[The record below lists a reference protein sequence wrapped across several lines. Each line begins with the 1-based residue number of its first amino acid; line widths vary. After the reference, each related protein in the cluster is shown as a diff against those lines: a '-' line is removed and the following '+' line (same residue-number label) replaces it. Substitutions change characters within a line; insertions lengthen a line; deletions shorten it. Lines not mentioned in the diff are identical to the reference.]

1 MNKDS
6 AIDIKCEKIRILGE
20 ALAEKTTELEF
31 AKEEI
36 HLLKFKLAKQKGKN
50 KKAGS
55 YIAQL
60 KQELKRI
67 NENGIR
73 MDKLIPE
80 PASMIFGFIDE
91 EGRVEQHHISKG
103 KVEVKQIPPFRS
115 YCEEEKYMCGY
126 DTAGYDI
133 KPTLFSICKK
143 AGLAPI
149 NVCAEYKTTY
159 KPFDELIKEI
169 ETETDN
175 QMEKAKGDD
184 LILLG
189 MAKTFIEMVRSNK
202 NFEINIINEE
212 QTGFLGQKGYSGRKI
227 ATIKYFPT
235 TGNGFIYIKGG

>member
-31 AKEEI
+31 AKEKI
-36 HLLKFKLAKQKGKN
+36 HLLKLKLAKQKGKN

-67 NENGIR
+67 NEKDIR
-73 MDKLIPE
+73 MDSLIPE
-80 PASMIFGFIDE
+80 SASMIFGFIDE
-91 EGRVEQHHISKG
+91 G
-103 KVEVKQIPPFRS
+103 KVEVKQIPPFQIPPFRP

-126 DTAGYDI
+126 DYARHDI

-235 TGNGFIYIKGG
+235 TGNGFIYTKGG